1 MLLTYGTTY
10 ILFTFLNIFIYY
22 FLSKYEVFNN
32 NNTAILTKK
41 YRVVN
46 ITKSFLLAIAS
57 IPGGYI
63 IYSILYLGT
72 IPNEVT
78 NIVAILYCSLDLSA
92 ILYNPYN
99 HISTNIHHIVVQFLY
114 YYGLYYEW
122 DDNTL
127 CKPIVV
133 YAIFSC
139 FAYSV
144 NGRLA
149 IRRMRFNKEIYSLIT
164 KTSFVIY
171 IICCICNW
179 TIQAKFLL
187 TENYGNQVYIYMFLL
202 SIIIYDDIFLLKYLY
217 NCVIRREQIITS
229 ASSGSLSKLDSISP
243 SGSPSSRSA
252 SPKLVESNEPESL
265 ELLHDKSQ

>member
-10 ILFTFLNIFIYY
+10 LLFTLLNIFIYN
-22 FLSKYEVFNN
+22 FLSRYEIFHN
-32 NNTAILTKK
+32 NNTVILTTK

-46 ITKSFLLAIAS
+46 ITKSFILAIGS

-63 IYSILYLGT
+63 LYSILYLDT
-72 IPNEVT
+72 IPIEVT
-78 NIVAILYCSLDLSA
+78 NIIAILYCSLDLSA

-99 HISTNIHHIVVQFLY
+99 HISTNIHHIIVQFLY

-133 YAIFSC
+133 YAVFSC

-149 IRRMRFNKEIYSLIT
+149 IRRMNFNKEIYSLIT

-179 TIQAKFLL
+179 TVQLKFLL
-187 TENYGNQVYIYMFLL
+187 TENYGNQVYIYMLML

-217 NCVIRREQIITS
+217 MCVMKREQLIAS
-229 ASSGSLSKLDSISP
+229 ASSESLSKLNSEALS
-243 SGSPSSRSA
+243 
-252 SPKLVESNEPESL
+252 LVESNETSSL
-265 ELLHDKSQ
+265 EPHHDKSQ